1 MVTHASP
8 PSSFWRVS
16 AWLASLTAGV
26 ASGFA
31 WIGARAEPTLSWG
44 LDLTLA
50 ALVAF
55 GAVVAIARKLH
66 PPAPGWRITPA
77 FPQGRPGVAH
87 DMPRPAEE
95 IRDINA
101 GLQRIA
107 REIARAEH
115 DRALMLAGISH
126 DLRTPLARL
135 RLEAEMSVTSTEA
148 LQHIA
153 DDIEQ
158 LDRLIDQFISY
169 ARRVEPVAVDI
180 ALLTA
185 TERAVAPF
193 VASGA
198 ILAELRVPPGLGVSA
213 DPVELGRVLQNLLQ
227 NAERYAKPVQGGP
240 AVVTIDA
247 RASQGGV
254 VLQVRDHGPGVA
266 EEQLDRLSTPFYRG
280 DHARTTASGAG
291 LGLAIVQRTVSLLG
305 GSMRLSNAA
314 GGGLCVEIRLR
325 PAGQPQPGP

>member
-1 MVTHASP
+1 MATHASS

-16 AWLASLTAGV
+16 VWLVSLTSGV
-26 ASGFA
+26 AAGFA

-50 ALVAF
+50 TAVAL

-66 PPAPGWRITPA
+66 PPATGWRFTA
-77 FPQGRPGVAH
+77 TLPQAHPGVAL
-87 DMPRPAEE
+87 DAPRPAEE

-135 RLEAEMSVTSTEA
+135 RLEAEMSVTNAEA
-148 LQHIA
+148 LRHMA
-153 DDIEQ
+153 EDIEQ

-169 ARRVEPVAVDI
+169 ARRVEPRAVDI
-180 ALLTA
+180 ALLAA

-198 ILAELRVPPGLGVSA
+198 LVVDLHVPAGLSVSA
-213 DPVELGRVLQNLLQ
+213 DPVELERVLQNLLQ
-227 NAERYAKPVQGGP
+227 NAERYAKPAQGGP
-240 AVVTIDA
+240 ATVSIDA

-266 EEQLDRLSTPFYRG
+266 EEQLDRLATPFFRG
-280 DHARTTASGAG
+280 DHARTAAGGAG

>member
-1 MVTHASP
+1 MVMHASP

-44 LDLTLA
+44 VDLTLA
-50 ALVAF
+50 AALAVA
-55 GAVVAIARKLH
+55 AVVIIARKLH
-66 PPAPGWRITPA
+66 PPAPDWRVPPA
-77 FPQGRPGVAH
+77 LPRDRTGVVRDIA
-87 DMPRPAEE
+87 RPAEE

-135 RLEAEMSVTSTEA
+135 RLEAEMSVTSIEA
-148 LQHIA
+148 LRHMA
-153 DDIEQ
+153 EDIEQ
-158 LDRLIDQFISY
+158 LDRLIDQFIAY
-169 ARRVEPVAVDI
+169 ARRVEPRAVDV
-180 ALLTA
+180 ALLTT
-185 TERAVAPF
+185 TERAAAPF

-198 ILAELRVPPGLGVSA
+198 LLVELRVPPELSVSA

-227 NAERYAKPVQGGP
+227 NAERYAKPATGGT
-240 AVVTIDA
+240 ARVSIDA
-247 RASQGGV
+247 RTSQGGV

-266 EEQLDRLSTPFYRG
+266 EEQLDRLATPFYRG
-280 DHARTTASGAG
+280 DHARTAASGAG

-325 PAGQPQPGP
+325 PAGQSQPGP